1 MPLRFVVLPGGEHA
15 VNIRERPLAASPLEG
30 RVADHQPAI
39 PDARRMKPKSFA
51 SAARDLAGVGRRFY
65 ARGWVLGT
73 SGNFSTVVTDRP
85 LRLAI
90 TASSVHKGQLRSAD
104 ILQVD
109 DRGAIVGRRAA
120 KPSAE
125 TLLHVEIVKR
135 RGAGA
140 VLHTHSVWST
150 ILSGAPAARDGIT
163 IQGFEM
169 LKGLDGVG
177 THEHE
182 EWIPIVDNT
191 QDMPAL
197 ARTVGATLDRT
208 PAAHAVLLRRHGLY
222 TWGATLADAERHVE
236 ILEFLFEAIGR
247 GGQATLTEEA
257 HHGVVK
263 HS

>member
-1 MPLRFVVLPGGEHA
+1 
-15 VNIRERPLAASPLEG
+15 
-30 RVADHQPAI
+30 
-39 PDARRMKPKSFA
+39 MKPRSFA
-51 SAARDLAGVGRRFY
+51 SAARDLAAVGRRFY

-73 SGNFSTVVTDRP
+73 SGNFSTVVAGSP

-90 TASSVHKGQLRSAD
+90 TASSVHKGQLRAAD

-109 DRGAIVGRRAA
+109 DRGSVVGRRGA

-125 TLLHVEIVKR
+125 TLLHVEIVRR

-140 VLHTHSVWST
+140 VLHTHSIWST
-150 ILSGAPAARDGIT
+150 ILSAARPARDAKDGIM
-163 IQGFEM
+163 IEGFEM

-177 THEHE
+177 THEHR
-182 EWIPIVDNT
+182 EWVPIVDNA

-197 ARTVGATLDRT
+197 ARTVGETLERA
-208 PAAHAVLLRRHGLY
+208 PGAHAFLLRRHGLY

-247 GGQATLTEEA
+247 SGRATLNEEA
-257 HHGVVK
+257 YHGAVENP
-263 HS
+263 

>member
-1 MPLRFVVLPGGEHA
+1 
-15 VNIRERPLAASPLEG
+15 
-30 RVADHQPAI
+30 
-39 PDARRMKPKSFA
+39 MKFRSFA

-73 SGNFSTVVTDRP
+73 SGNFSTVVSNDP
-85 LRLAI
+85 MRLAI
-90 TASSVHKGQLRSAD
+90 TASSVHKGQLRASD

-109 DRGAIVGRRAA
+109 DRGAAVGRTIM

-140 VLHTHSVWST
+140 VLHTHSIWST
-150 ILSGAPAARDGIT
+150 ILSGAPGWQDGIT
-163 IQGFEM
+163 ISGFEM
-169 LKGLDGVG
+169 LKGLAGVG

-182 EWIPIVDNT
+182 ERIPIIDNA

-197 ARTVGATLDRT
+197 ARVVGETLDRA
-208 PAAHAVLLRRHGLY
+208 PAAHAFLLRRHGLY

-247 GGQATLTEEA
+247 GGRATLTEEA
-257 HHGVVK
+257 YHGALED
-263 HS
+263 S